1 MLPYFSLF
9 SFVRYL
15 SIECEEN
22 NDPHIRERY
31 TLVRRK
37 FLENLLSVS
46 VQFGAV
52 THSCSPL
59 CKIVAVDRDL
69 AV

>member
-1 MLPYFSLF
+1 MSPI
-9 SFVRYL
+9 RYL

-46 VQFGAV
+46 VWGGDVGV
-52 THSCSPL
+52 TAGMSECVIIEAL
-59 CKIVAVDRDL
+59 C
-69 AV
+69 